1 MFLAHSELDHILKC
15 QSSQRTTL
23 PTTPYDNKLDR
34 ESINPRLQA
43 FEKFISGMYLGEITR
58 NILLSL
64 IDAAPKPLLFSGR
77 SSAEL
82 NKHYGL
88 DTAVMS
94 EIEEAWEINRKGSAN
109 ESKQIQGSS
118 GTKNAA
124 VPSLNGKV
132 SPPHFAD
139 VDNLSADDK
148 SRLERI
154 RNIVIQRL
162 NIDAEYVTLR
172 DAAIVRWAASLVAN
186 RAAKLSGCAVAAIL
200 VQTERA
206 KLGGG
211 LVPKEEKIII
221 GVDGR

>member
-1 MFLAHSELDHILKC
+1 M
-15 QSSQRTTL
+15 
-23 PTTPYDNKLDR
+23 
-34 ESINPRLQA
+34 
-43 FEKFISGMYLGEITR
+43 
-58 NILLSL
+58 
-64 IDAAPKPLLFSGR
+64 
-77 SSAEL
+77 
-82 NKHYGL
+82 
-88 DTAVMS
+88 
-94 EIEEAWEINRKGSAN
+94 
-109 ESKQIQGSS
+109 
-118 GTKNAA
+118 
-124 VPSLNGKV
+124 
-132 SPPHFAD
+132 
-139 VDNLSADDK
+139 SADDK